1 MALKLSFILLIV
13 DFIDIVL
20 LYYLFLSLN
29 DFVVLSL

>member
-20 LYYLFLSLN
+20 LYYLFLNLN